1 MRAAITL
8 RRRDIVT
15 VVPRSGETATTG
27 GLAADGVDATDAT
40 DATAA
45 GAAGRAK
52 ASTSS
57 RRILP
62 PIPVPL
68 TCARFTPSSDASLRT
83 RGVT

>member
-27 GLAADGVDATDAT
+27 GLAADGVEATE
-40 DATAA
+40 ATAA

-68 TCARFTPSSDASLRT
+68 TCARFTPSSEASLRT

>member
-1 MRAAITL
+1 M

-27 GLAADGVDATDAT
+27 GFATDDVDET
-40 DATAA
+40 EATAA

-68 TCARFTPSSDASLRT
+68 TCARFTPSSEASLRT